1 MEIVEKGNKTIE
13 CPRCGCVM
21 KFNYKDIK
29 SDIVKTPSYFRC
41 SSSWKIEYVRCP
53 QCHKKIE
60 VERTYLI

>member
-41 SSSWKIEYVRCP
+41 SDYWKIDYIHCP

-60 VERTYLI
+60 VDKTYLS